1 MKSINLKKLRE
12 LTTIEQ
18 SNLLAGDG
26 KIKVCDCGTKC
37 ECWCDG
43 KELPGESTAKGNDY
57 HIKSSKK
64 QFMGYAP
71 IV

>member
-1 MKSINLKKLRE
+1 MKTMNLKSLRE

-18 SNLLAGDG
+18 GNLLAGDG
-26 KIKVCDCGTKC
+26 KIEVCDCGKM
-37 ECWCDG
+37 CDCYCSG
-43 KELPGESTAKGNDY
+43 KELPAKSTSEGNGTT
-57 HIKSSKK
+57 IKSSKK

>member
-43 KELPGESTAKGNDY
+43 KELPGESTAKGNDN

>member
-26 KIKVCDCGTKC
+26 KIEVCDCGTKC
-37 ECWCDG
+37 ECWCDN
-43 KELPGESTAKGNDY
+43 KELPAKSTSQGNDA
-57 HIKSSKK
+57 HVKSSKK

>member
-26 KIKVCDCGTKC
+26 KIKVCDCGDMC
-37 ECWCDG
+37 ECYCTG
-43 KELPGESTAKGNDY
+43 KELPGESTSSRNGTT
-57 HIKSSKK
+57 IKSSKK